1 MSFLWNVGGSMNKKI
16 KVSKEF
22 LKYWE
27 LVDCKEVEEE

>member
-1 MSFLWNVGGSMNKKI
+1 MNKEI

-27 LVDCKEVEEE
+27 LVNCKGVEEE

>member
-1 MSFLWNVGGSMNKKI
+1 MFGGCIMSKEI

>member
-1 MSFLWNVGGSMNKKI
+1 MNKEI

>member
-1 MSFLWNVGGSMNKKI
+1 MPKEI

>member
-1 MSFLWNVGGSMNKKI
+1 MSKEI